1 MERGAVR
8 GRRVRMLR
16 FTVPLLGSIVRVY
29 LDTCHSSHARRD
41 GTKDGDTR
49 CSCAGGCACA
59 VQGVIEV
66 HQDID

>member
-16 FTVPLLGSIVRVY
+16 FTVSLLLRVY

-41 GTKDGDTR
+41 GTKDGGTR
-49 CSCAGGCACA
+49 CPCAGVCACA
-59 VQGVIEV
+59 VQEGVIEV